1 MLQKSVITAAFLL
14 STAVQAQNEH
24 PGYAALLLQND
35 SLKLEAGQGSET
47 LKPKSAGIA
56 LGYEFADYFAIE
68 GRALKAVGADSL
80 ESVAI
85 RVASQFQLLARAHY
99 PVHEQIRIFASL
111 GYARTNYAATL
122 EIDDYVTTARFAST
136 GASYGVGAEYLIT
149 PQWKVGLEHQW
160 LPDDDL
166 NDGLED
172 TAAEIKAKALTLKVT
187 YAF

>member
-1 MLQKSVITAAFLL
+1 MLRKSIIAAAFML
-14 STAVQAQNEH
+14 SAVAQAQNAH

-35 SLKLEAGQGSET
+35 SLKAEANEGSET

-68 GRALKAVGADSL
+68 GRALKSVDKDGVDGVSL
-80 ESVAI
+80 EI
-85 RVASQFQLLARAHY
+85 ASQFQLLARAHY

-111 GYARTNYAATL
+111 GFARTNYEGTVREENQL
-122 EIDDYVTTARFAST
+122 SVDRFASS
-136 GASYGVGAEYLIT
+136 GATYGVGAEYLIT

-166 NDGLED
+166 NDDLAGS
-172 TAAEIKAKALTLKVT
+172 EIEAKASALTLKVS